1 MFGVARILGHEPLQ
15 KIDVALKAP
24 RSLVQAGGFR
34 AVLYSRYILRTP
46 GIDSN
51 DDQAQAEHRD
61 SHHALLSI
69 LIFESGCLGRHFL
82 KPAVFAVG
90 FQRIGARA
98 EKTMGI
104 VRTPGGVPTQTKKA
118 PSSERGGQGANA
130 SSALLDGDRVVLE
143 RARRSQ
149 PADRCLR
156 HVEGSRHVSLHFA
169 RSEPLNDFATLMG
182 CQTLRPS
189 DFHATDLPTLP
200 PA

>member
-69 LIFESGCLGRHFL
+69 LIFESVCLGRHFL

-98 EKTMGI
+98 QKTMGI
-104 VRTPGGVPTQTKKA
+104 VRTPGGVPSGPIRVWASTDPA
-118 PSSERGGQGANA
+118 YFMA
-130 SSALLDGDRVVLE
+130 SSQADVFLIASSPAAVMHRRPICALGSGLGDR
-143 RARRSQ
+143 
-149 PADRCLR
+149 
-156 HVEGSRHVSLHFA
+156 
-169 RSEPLNDFATLMG
+169 
-182 CQTLRPS
+182 
-189 DFHATDLPTLP
+189 HAI
-200 PA
+200 AS